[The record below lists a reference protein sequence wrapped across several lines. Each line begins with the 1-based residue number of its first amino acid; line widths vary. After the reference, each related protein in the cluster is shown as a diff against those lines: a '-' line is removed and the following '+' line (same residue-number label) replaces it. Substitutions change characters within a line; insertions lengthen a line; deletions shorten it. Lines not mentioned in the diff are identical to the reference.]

1 MFDLLIKN
9 AEIFDGT
16 GKKPFKGS
24 VAVKEGKIAA
34 VGDVSGEA
42 LKTIDAEG
50 LSLSPGFIDSHSHAD
65 LNALEHRDMDNV
77 VKQGITTIMGG
88 QCGGSAAPC
97 RDNDCFMA
105 ERRHSAKDYFEA
117 LEDGGVGVNVSL
129 FIGHANLR
137 DLVMGKL
144 ANRKP
149 TDEEMA
155 RMKKMLS
162 DAMDQGARGLN
173 SGMYYTP
180 CAYADTSEIIELCKT
195 VAERGGMFAA
205 HIRSES
211 KRLIEAVQEMI
222 DISEKSGVTTVIS
235 HHKAAGGPNYWG
247 LTKKTTAMIE
257 EARGRGVPVWCDVYP
272 YNACSTSLWATF
284 ISTER
289 QALGQKKIAEML
301 KTPEY
306 RKEAREWIEET
317 FINHSWHEK
326 GLSWAL
332 MVGLDKTPEYN
343 GMRISE
349 AALKTGKDE
358 FETLFDILEKNG
370 CSGRAVLFT
379 MNEEDVENVISKPY
393 AMIGTDSSCGKGAHP
408 RYAGTFPRA
417 LGHYVRER
425 GLDTFEGM
433 IHRMTG
439 LPAEVYKL
447 SGKGLIKEGMDADIC
462 VFDKNKINAL
472 SSFTDPNGE
481 NVGLLYVFVNGE
493 AAVYNGKRTESRSGK
508 AVRMVK

>member
-1 MFDLLIKN
+1 MFDVLIKN
-9 AEIFDGT
+9 AEIYDGS
-16 GKKPFKGS
+16 GAKPFVGS
-24 VAVKEGKIAA
+24 VAVKNGKIAA
-34 VGDVSGEA
+34 AGDVSGEA
-42 LKTIDAEG
+42 AKTIDARG
-50 LSLSPGFIDSHSHAD
+50 LALSPGFIDSHSHAD
-65 LNALEHRDMDNV
+65 LNALEHRDMDNI

-97 RDNDCFMA
+97 RSENCFMA
-105 ERRHSAKDYFEA
+105 ERRHSVKDYFEA
-117 LEDGGVGVNVSL
+117 LEDGGTGTNISL
-129 FIGHANLR
+129 FIGHGNLR
-137 DLVMGKL
+137 DLVMGEL

-155 RMKKMLS
+155 KMKKMLS
-162 DAMDQGARGLN
+162 DAMDEGARGLN

-180 CAYADTSEIIELCKT
+180 CAYADTDEIVELCKT
-195 VAERGGMFAA
+195 VAEKGGMFAA

-211 KRLIEAVQEMI
+211 KKLIEAVQEMI
-222 DISEKSGVTTVIS
+222 DISERSGVTTVIS

-247 LTKKTTAMIE
+247 LTKKTTQMIE
-257 EARGRGVPVWCDVYP
+257 EARGRGVRIWCDVYP
-272 YNACSTSLWATF
+272 YNACSTSLWATY

-289 QALGQKKIAEML
+289 QALGKKKITEML

-306 RKEAREWIEET
+306 RREAREWIEET
-317 FINHSWHEK
+317 FIRHSWHEK

-349 AALKTGKDE
+349 AAKKLGKDE
-358 FETLFDILEKNG
+358 FETLFDILVKNE
-370 CSGRAVLFT
+370 CDGRAVLFT

-393 AMIGTDSSCGKGAHP
+393 AMIGTDSSCGIGSHP

-433 IHRMTG
+433 IYRMTG
-439 LPAEVYKL
+439 LPAKVYKL
-447 SGKGLIKEGMDADIC
+447 SGKGFIKEGMDADIC
-462 VFDKNKINAL
+462 VFDKNVINAL
-472 SSFTDPNGE
+472 STFEKPNLE
-481 NVGLLYVFVNGE
+481 NVGLEYVLINGE
-493 AAVYNGKRTESRSGK
+493 LAIENGKRTKSLSGK
-508 AVRMVK
+508 PVRMV